1 MIIGIVGTICSGK
14 SVFSEMLQKADF
26 TRLSFSDEV
35 REEVRK
41 RNIPIE
47 RKLLQDIGN
56 EMREK
61 YGADYWA
68 KRVISKM
75 QKGKNYVV
83 EGIRNPGEIEAL
95 RKLNGFVLMG
105 VDAPIEKRIDWIK
118 KREKDSDPKTEKEIM
133 MIDARDRGIG
143 EASSGQQTEACFR
156 MADIVMM
163 NNSSLE
169 ELKRKADVLMR
180 AFSKA
185 YD

>member
-1 MIIGIVGTICSGK
+1 
-14 SVFSEMLQKADF
+14 MLQKAAF
-26 TRLSFSDEV
+26 VRLSFSDEV
-35 REEVRK
+35 REEARK
-41 RNIPIE
+41 RGVFIE

-61 YGADYWA
+61 YGGDYWA
-68 KRVISKM
+68 QRVISKM
-75 QKGKNYVV
+75 TKGKNYVV

-95 RKLNGFVLMG
+95 RKLNGFILMG

-118 KREKDSDPKTEKEIM
+118 KRDKDSDPKTEALIM
-133 MIDARDRGIG
+133 EIDARDRGVG
-143 EASSGQQTEACFR
+143 ESKSGQQTEACFK
-156 MADIVMM
+156 MADLVIM
-163 NNSSLE
+163 NNDSME